1 MHPPV
6 IRSIPRNRQAL
17 TLLEVMLALVILG
30 AATAVLVQSMQLA
43 SDSGVQSQEL
53 LAAQLIAESKM
64 SEIVAGLI
72 LPEAMPWTP
81 VSSSISSTQWY
92 IQLQILTPE
101 IPDMIGVLLEVTDD
115 PNRQSPRPTDYQ
127 LVRWMIDPALG
138 LDQLPSSSS
147 SSNSGGSAASGA
159 GSAAN
164 SGGTAP

>member
-1 MHPPV
+1 
-6 IRSIPRNRQAL
+6 
-17 TLLEVMLALVILG
+17 MLALVILG

-81 VSSSISSTQWY
+81 VRSSISSTQWY
-92 IQLQILTPE
+92 IQLQLLTPE
-101 IPDMIGVLLEVTDD
+101 IPDMIGVLLQVTDD
-115 PNRQSPRPTDYQ
+115 PNRQSTRPTDYQ

-138 LDQLPSSSS
+138 LDQLPTSGSPSDTSSSS
-147 SSNSGGSAASGA
+147 SGGA
-159 GSAAN
+159 GSASS
-164 SGGTAP
+164 SGGTSP

>member
-1 MHPPV
+1 
-6 IRSIPRNRQAL
+6 
-17 TLLEVMLALVILG
+17 
-30 AATAVLVQSMQLA
+30 
-43 SDSGVQSQEL
+43 
-53 LAAQLIAESKM
+53 
-64 SEIVAGLI
+64 
-72 LPEAMPWTP
+72 MPWTP

>member
-1 MHPPV
+1 MHRPT
-6 IRSIPRNRQAL
+6 IQSIQPQRQAL

-81 VSSSISSTQWY
+81 VRSSISSTQWY
-92 IQLQILTPE
+92 IQLQLLTPE
-101 IPDMIGVLLEVTDD
+101 IPDMIGVLLQVTDD
-115 PNRQSPRPTDYQ
+115 PNRQSTRPTDYQ

-138 LDQLPSSSS
+138 LDQLPTSGSPSDTSSSS
-147 SSNSGGSAASGA
+147 LGGA
-159 GSAAN
+159 GSASS
-164 SGGTAP
+164 SGGTSP

>member
-1 MHPPV
+1 MHQPV
-6 IRSIPRNRQAL
+6 IRSIQKKRAAL

-30 AATAVLVQSMQLA
+30 AAAAVLVQSMQLA

-115 PNRQSPRPTDYQ
+115 PHRQSPRPTDYQ

-138 LDQLPSSSS
+138 LDQLPATTSPSD
-147 SSNSGGSAASGA
+147 SGGSATSGA
-159 GSAAN
+159 GAAAS